1 MTLLELLHLLRR
13 HLKLVIA
20 LPIVCAVAM
29 GAYSFLLMRN
39 TYTASTSMYVLAQQQ
54 DGVSTTSLSTDLSA
68 SQMISNDVSAL
79 LTSDRVI
86 AETAAALGMEDLGP
100 YDATVA
106 SETTSRVI
114 TLSVT
119 GPDPQVAA
127 DIANHMVA
135 NVSQVAHEV
144 MNIESVNPI
153 DQAIAPDS
161 PSGPNRPLYVAVA
174 LMGGL
179 FLAVA
184 IVVLQDMLNTKV
196 RSQEDVEELLGI
208 PVVGRIPVIGGR

>member
-20 LPIVCAVAM
+20 LPVACAVAM
-29 GAYSFLLMRN
+29 GVYSFLLMRN

-54 DGVSTTSLSTDLSA
+54 DGVSTTTLSTDLSA

-86 AETAAALGMEDLGP
+86 AETAADLGMEDLGP
-100 YDATVA
+100 YETTVA

-119 GPDPQVAA
+119 GPNPQVAA
-127 DIANHMVA
+127 DVANHMVD
-135 NVSQVAHEV
+135 NVSEVAREV

-153 DQAIAPDS
+153 DQAAAPES

-174 LMGGL
+174 LMAGL

-208 PVVGRIPVIGGR
+208 PVVGRIPAIGGR

>member
-1 MTLLELLHLLRR
+1 
-13 HLKLVIA
+13 
-20 LPIVCAVAM
+20 
-29 GAYSFLLMRN
+29 
-39 TYTASTSMYVLAQQQ
+39 
-54 DGVSTTSLSTDLSA
+54 
-68 SQMISNDVSAL
+68 
-79 LTSDRVI
+79 
-86 AETAAALGMEDLGP
+86 
-100 YDATVA
+100 
-106 SETTSRVI
+106 
-114 TLSVT
+114 
-119 GPDPQVAA
+119 
-127 DIANHMVA
+127 MVA
-135 NVSQVAHEV
+135 NVSQVAREV

-179 FLAVA
+179 FLAVD